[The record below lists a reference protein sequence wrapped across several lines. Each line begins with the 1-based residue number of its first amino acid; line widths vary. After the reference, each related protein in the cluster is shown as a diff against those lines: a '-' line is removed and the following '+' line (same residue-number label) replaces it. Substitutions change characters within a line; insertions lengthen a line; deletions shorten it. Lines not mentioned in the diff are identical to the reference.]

1 MAPHPLDQLSLEE
14 TAVARNVVLQGHP
27 NSVGQFREI
36 FLQGPPKELLKKF
49 LDAERKRN
57 GDADV
62 RVPRPPREALCQY
75 DVLRSSKFTEF
86 HESVVDIENKKESS
100 RVIVSNQ
107 HHASLTL

>member
-27 NSVGQFREI
+27 NSVIQIREI
-36 FLQGPPKELLKKF
+36 FLQEPPTELLEKF

-62 RVPRPPREALCQY
+62 PRPPREALCQY
-75 DVLRSSKFTEF
+75 DVLGSSKITEF
-86 HESVVDIENKKESS
+86 HGSVVDIENKKKSS
-100 RVIVSNQ
+100 QVIVSNQ
-107 HHASLTL
+107 HHASLSM